1 MKIGIIGAGYVGLTT
16 GICLASL
23 KHEISIFDLDE
34 EKIKQINNKKLPFF
48 EKRLQE
54 ILEDTI
60 DSKNLITTRNLNQLV
75 NSTEGCF
82 ICVGTPT
89 KNDSIDL
96 SQITNAVESLAS
108 AIKHENKNE
117 YTIIIRSTI
126 VPNTTKNVIL
136 PILSKKFDLGSTDQ
150 NIRLAV
156 TPEFLRVGNGF
167 DDFMNPDKI
176 VIGSD
181 DDVTKRFVRKIF
193 SAFEDKC

>member
-75 NSTEGCF
+75 NST
-82 ICVGTPT
+82 
-89 KNDSIDL
+89 
-96 SQITNAVESLAS
+96 
-108 AIKHENKNE
+108 
-117 YTIIIRSTI
+117 
-126 VPNTTKNVIL
+126 
-136 PILSKKFDLGSTDQ
+136 
-150 NIRLAV
+150 
-156 TPEFLRVGNGF
+156 
-167 DDFMNPDKI
+167 
-176 VIGSD
+176 
-181 DDVTKRFVRKIF
+181 
-193 SAFEDKC
+193 

>member
-96 SQITNAVESLAS
+96 SLSL
-108 AIKHENKNE
+108 IH
-117 YTIIIRSTI
+117 I
-126 VPNTTKNVIL
+126 
-136 PILSKKFDLGSTDQ
+136 
-150 NIRLAV
+150 
-156 TPEFLRVGNGF
+156 
-167 DDFMNPDKI
+167 
-176 VIGSD
+176 
-181 DDVTKRFVRKIF
+181 
-193 SAFEDKC
+193 